1 MRINVE
7 VWRGCA
13 GCSNKEVG
21 GMLKELFQASYFRM
35 TVVPDGQ
42 TVEVCGALKVS
53 FFLIH
58 SFIDSFFHLLIHS
71 FICIR
76 QLRSI
81 D

>member
-7 VWRGCA
+7 VRRGCA

-53 FFLIH
+53 FSLIH
-58 SFIDSFFHLLIHS
+58 SFFHLLIHS

>member
-7 VWRGCA
+7 VRRGYA

-53 FFLIH
+53 FFLSH
-58 SFIDSFFHLLIHS
+58 SFIYS
-71 FICIR
+71 FIH
-76 QLRSI
+76 LFVL
-81 D
+81 DN